1 MTKSINIEIWEREFS
16 LDVEFDCY
24 SDESVTQNQIDA
36 FERFCNHPKWIDKAK
51 KNVES
56 FCKKAVE
63 NDDQNQKKDNIFSYV
78 KPVGIF
84 VKRDSDKPRV
94 AIMCKYKY
102 DPEHGLAVVFDHNG
116 NATVGLQDII
126 L

>member
-24 SDESVTQNQIDA
+24 SDERVTQNQLDA
-36 FERFCNHPKWIDKAK
+36 FERFCNHHKWIDKSK

-63 NDDQNQKKDNIFSYV
+63 NDDQNQNKDNIFSYV

-84 VKRDSDKPRV
+84 VKRDNDKPRV

-116 NATVGLQDII
+116 NVTVGLQDII